1 VKRDSQGW
9 EGDFPM
15 WEEVEDCA
23 GKARAFVITCHEAG
37 LGFTVRAV
45 EEGRRG
51 AGYEFAAYIET
62 SP

>member
-15 WEEVEDCA
+15 WEEVEDYA

-45 EEGRRG
+45 
-51 AGYEFAAYIET
+51 
-62 SP
+62 